1 MKQKRFKLL
10 FVVLIVFRMT
20 GIQAQ
25 NSISTSGKTATGTG
39 GSVDYSIGQVINM
52 TNTGT
57 NGSVSTGVQQPY
69 EIYIVNGLE
78 QTDVTLQIVVYP
90 NPVID
95 QLTLKIKNNKPSI
108 FSIQLYQ
115 ADGKLI
121 KSKKMTENKIVMD
134 VHELIPSTYLLK
146 VIKSGKEIKIFKIIK
161 K

>member
-10 FVVLIVFRMT
+10 FVVFIVFRMA

-39 GSVDYSIGQVINM
+39 GSVNYSVGQVINM

-69 EIYIVNGLE
+69 EIYIISGLE

-90 NPVID
+90 NPTID

-121 KSKKMTENKIVMD
+121 ESKKMTENEIVMD
-134 VHELIPSTYLLK
+134 VHKLIPSTYLLK
-146 VIKSGKEIKIFKIIK
+146 VIKSGKEIKVFKIIK